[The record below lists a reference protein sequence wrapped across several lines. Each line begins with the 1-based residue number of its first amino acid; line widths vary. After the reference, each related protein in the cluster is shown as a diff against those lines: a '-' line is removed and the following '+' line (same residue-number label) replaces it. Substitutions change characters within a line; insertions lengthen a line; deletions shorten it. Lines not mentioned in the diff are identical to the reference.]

1 MVRFKSNAL
10 AIKPDRRKIFAI
22 VGALLILMSF
32 LLTYQA
38 LKNAQRR
45 DTAFVAVNQ
54 LPLGKVLTLED
65 IRAVSVDLA
74 PVAGSYPSNINALI
88 GRTVIRNIYANELI
102 SDAMVGESRNLRTV
116 AMKLPLGS
124 VPPDIEVNDT
134 IDLWWINPETGQAEN
149 LINGVNTSAVASEVT
164 GYSST
169 ITVVVAIE
177 PNRVA
182 NLIQAIT
189 AESIE
194 VVKHEN

>member
-1 MVRFKSNAL
+1 
-10 AIKPDRRKIFAI
+10 
-22 VGALLILMSF
+22 MSF

-88 GRTVIRNIYANELI
+88 GKTVIRNIYANELI

-149 LINGVNTSAVASEVT
+149 LINGVNTSAVASEGT

>member
-88 GRTVIRNIYANELI
+88 GKTVIRNIYANELI